1 MSILLL
7 GKDGQVGWQLQRSLA
22 PHGPVITCGHADC
35 DLSDPDRLRLLVR
48 QIAPSVIVNAAAYT
62 AVDRAET
69 EPELAMR
76 VNGEAPGILAQ
87 EAARLGALLV
97 HYSTD
102 YVFDG
107 RKAAPYVESDAT
119 APLSVYGRSKL
130 AGEEA
135 IRAAGC
141 KSVIFRT
148 SWVFGARGGNFVKT
162 ILRLAREKRTLNVVR
177 DQVGSPT
184 PAALIATVTGI
195 VLAMLRQGQAMH
207 RETQRCYHVCC
218 GRPVS
223 WHEFAQAVVKL
234 AGATPGFDLTPE
246 AGGDRGHSGQ
256 RVSDRRRA
264 PGQFPARLRASGEG
278 VRPADAGL
286 ATVSGAHA
294 ATAFAETERLLS
306 FLRAARQC
314 YNSKV
319 FSRRR
324 SAKKRLQAT
333 CVQSIHTSAD

>member
-35 DLSDPDRLRLLVR
+35 DLTDLDRLRLLVR
-48 QIAPSVIVNAAAYT
+48 QIGPSVIVNAAAYT
-62 AVDRAET
+62 AVDRAEA

-76 VNGEAPGILAQ
+76 INGEAPGVLGQ

-107 RKAAPYVESDAT
+107 TKPAPYIESDPT
-119 APLSVYGRSKL
+119 GPLGVYGVSKL

-162 ILRLAREKRTLNVVR
+162 ILRLAREQRTLNVVS

-195 VLAMLRQGQAMH
+195 VLAMLRQGHAMN
-207 RETQRCYHVCC
+207 RETQRRYHLCC

-223 WHEFAQAVVKL
+223 WHQFAHAIVDL
-234 AGATPGFDLTPE
+234 ARATPGFDLRLKPE
-246 AGGDRGHSGQ
+246 AIIAIPS
-256 RVSDRRRA
+256 SEYPTTA
-264 PGQFPARLRASGEG
+264 A
-278 VRPADAGL
+278 RPANSRLDCGRLEKEFGL
-286 ATVSGAHA
+286 QMPDWQPYLV
-294 ATAFAETERLLS
+294 RMLQLLA
-306 FLRAARQC
+306 LKQNG
-314 YNSKV
+314 Y
-319 FSRRR
+319 
-324 SAKKRLQAT
+324 
-333 CVQSIHTSAD
+333 